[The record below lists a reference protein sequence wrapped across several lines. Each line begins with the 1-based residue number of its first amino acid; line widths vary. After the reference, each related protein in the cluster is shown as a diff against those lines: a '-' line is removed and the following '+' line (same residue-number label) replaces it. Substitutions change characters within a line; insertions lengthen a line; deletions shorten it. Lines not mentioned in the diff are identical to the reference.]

1 MNNPIYTTNLHYN
14 HVEIVRHKLRMH
26 CFFSDPYVIALG
38 ASLNRSEHDI
48 VKGVVLL
55 VIKVI
60 FFLFIFKSTTF
71 RLYIITARGLR
82 NLTQKYP
89 D

>member
-38 ASLNRSEHDI
+38 ASLNRSEHNI

-60 FFLFIFKSTTF
+60 FFFYLSLN
-71 RLYIITARGLR
+71 RLLVGFT
-82 NLTQKYP
+82 
-89 D
+89 